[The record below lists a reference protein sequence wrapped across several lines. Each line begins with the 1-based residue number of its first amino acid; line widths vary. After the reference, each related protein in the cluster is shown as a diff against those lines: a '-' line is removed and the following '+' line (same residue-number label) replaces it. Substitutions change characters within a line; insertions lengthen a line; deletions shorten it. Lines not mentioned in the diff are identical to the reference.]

1 MNILQEKVDQAIEIL
16 QELDIDLWLTFVR
29 ETSGVRDPI
38 LDFIFGPEDLTWP
51 SALIFTRSGE
61 RIAIVGRF
69 EAEAV
74 RRLGVY
80 ENVLHYDQS
89 IKPTLL
95 ETLERLAPKQ
105 IAINTSRNNVHA
117 DGLTHGLYEI
127 LMEYLDESVFGD
139 KLIPAE
145 EIINA
150 LRGRKTPSEVA
161 RIREAVIV
169 TEEIYQRTF
178 DHLRPGMTEKQVGQY
193 MHQLLDE
200 YELESA
206 WAYDHCPAFNSGP
219 NSPVGHG
226 GPTDIVIEPGH
237 LLHFDFGVKKADYCS
252 DIQRMG
258 YVLRPGEKQ
267 PPADVQRGFETVL
280 AAIDAAIE
288 ALKPGTPGVEVDAA
302 ARHVVTGAGYPEY
315 KYSTGHQLGRVA
327 HDGGALLGPAWER
340 YGDSPQQ
347 LVEVGHVYTLEPGL
361 MVEGYGYIGLE
372 EDVLVTENGVEYL
385 IKPQRELILIDS
397 DK

>member
-1 MNILQEKVDQAIEIL
+1 MSIVKDKTSQAIEIL
-16 QELDIDLWLTFVR
+16 QELDIDLWFTFVR

-51 SALIFTRSGE
+51 SALIFTKTGE

-74 RRLGVY
+74 SRLGVY
-80 ENVLHYDQS
+80 DTVLHYDQS

-95 ETLERLAPKQ
+95 ETLENLAPQQ

-127 LMEYLDESVFGD
+127 LMDYLAETDFAD
-139 KLIPAE
+139 KLISAE
-145 EIINA
+145 SIINA
-150 LRGRKTPSEVA
+150 FRGRKTPSEVA
-161 RIREAVIV
+161 RIREAVTV
-169 TEEIYQRTF
+169 TEEIYGRAF
-178 DHLRPGMTEKQVGQY
+178 DYLRLGMTEKQVGQF
-193 MHQLLDE
+193 MHNLVDE
-200 YELESA
+200 YGLETA
-206 WAYDHCPAFNSGP
+206 WVYDHCPAFNSGP
-219 NSPVGHG
+219 DSPVGHG

-258 YVLRPGEKQ
+258 YVLRPGETQ
-267 PPADVQRGFETVL
+267 PPAEVQRGFETVL
-280 AAIDAAIE
+280 AAIDAAID
-288 ALKPGTPGVEVDAA
+288 ALKLGTPGVDVDAA
-302 ARHVVTGAGYPEY
+302 ARSVVTSAGYPEY

-340 YGDSPQQ
+340 YGESPYQV
-347 LVEVGHVYTLEPGL
+347 VEVGHVYTIEPGL
-361 MVEGYGYIGLE
+361 AVEGYGYIGLE

-385 IKPQRELILIDS
+385 VAPQRQLILIEE
-397 DK
+397 